1 MITDEN
7 IMRFLKSLSMDDDGY
22 VTNEVHQQLQ
32 DILTGIG
39 KAKKKVINLL
49 DFYRVNLQRR
59 VARAIL
65 LSYKIMALS
74 VKTVPRFL

>member
-1 MITDEN
+1 MITDKN

-39 KAKKKVINLL
+39 KAKKKVINLTFIEL
-49 DFYRVNLQRR
+49 
-59 VARAIL
+59 
-65 LSYKIMALS
+65 
-74 VKTVPRFL
+74 TC